1 MKYYSL
7 LILLV
12 VLSGN
17 LFAQKKLFKTYDVS
31 DTHTLFIESD
41 DIFQIKFTTAQ
52 TDQITIYTQIE
63 GETFESSLLHTEII
77 DGVLNI
83 TTGRTPDF
91 IPFND
96 KLSAHK
102 ILSIVLEIILPEGLT
117 LDVYSTLAS
126 VDAQGNYNQV
136 RMNLGR
142 GGCHL
147 SGFRFRESAH
157 INTISGNITVETK
170 NAKILAQSRNGNIV
184 IPKGMTGIKTIAL
197 QTIDG
202 DITVIK
208 SQ

>member
-1 MKYYSL
+1 MKPYSL

-17 LFAQKKLFKTYDVS
+17 LFAQKRLFKTYDVS
-31 DTHTLFIESD
+31 DTHTLFIKSD
-41 DIFQIKFTTAQ
+41 DIFQIKLTTAQ

-63 GETFESSLLHTEII
+63 GETFESSLLHTEIV

-102 ILSIVLEIILPEGLT
+102 VLSIVLEIILPEGLT

-126 VDAQGNYNQV
+126 VDAQGDYNQI

-142 GGCHL
+142 GGCYL
-147 SGFRFRESAH
+147 SGLRFRESAH
-157 INTISGNITVETK
+157 INTISGNITVETE

-184 IPKGMTGIKTIAL
+184 IPKGMNGINTIEL